1 MSTEQQSTDE
11 VKELSQ
17 SSYKATQ
24 YSDSLWEVVGEFLNQ
39 ESFEPLGFEVLASDT
54 DMTADPMFAD
64 YGGIPRDG
72 STQRFHGTAGRFEP
86 NRKGVRSIDE
96 DAEETEA
103 ALDTLRAEYEAK
115 LVQVREAAF
124 EEGKLAAI
132 AELDERMSVIEERY
146 GQVLQDVGM
155 QISDNITHIEKSAV
169 ELSLQIAQKLVGT
182 VVEINPEYI
191 LGIVRES
198 IQLAGGAI
206 IKAIKVSP
214 QDHEF
219 LSLLNLPKQFK
230 EYDGTWSFEAD
241 ATVNSGCIVITSG
254 GEVDFQLEP
263 AWERIKSKV
272 ARVVAE

>member
-1 MSTEQQSTDE
+1 MSTEQESTDE

-17 SSYKATQ
+17 GSYKATQ
-24 YSDSLWEVVGEFLNQ
+24 YADCSWEIVGEFLNQ
-39 ESFEPLGFEVLASDT
+39 ESFEPLGFEVLARDT

-64 YGGIPRDG
+64 YGGIPQDG
-72 STQRFHGTAGRFEP
+72 DTQRFHGAAERFEP
-86 NRKGVRSIDE
+86 NRRGVRSFDE
-96 DAEETEA
+96 DDEDTEA
-103 ALDTLRAEYEAK
+103 ALDALRAEYEAK
-115 LVQVREAAF
+115 LLQVQEAAF

-132 AELDERMSVIEERY
+132 AELDERMRTIEDRY

-155 QISDNITHIEKSAV
+155 QISDNISHIEKSAV

-206 IKAIKVSP
+206 IKSIKVSP

-254 GEVDFQLEP
+254 GEVDFQLDP

-272 ARVVAE
+272 ARIVAE